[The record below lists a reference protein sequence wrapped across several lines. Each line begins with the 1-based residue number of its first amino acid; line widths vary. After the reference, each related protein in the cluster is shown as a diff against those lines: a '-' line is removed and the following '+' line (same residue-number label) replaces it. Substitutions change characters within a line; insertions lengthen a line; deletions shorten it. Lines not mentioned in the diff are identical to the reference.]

1 MGVHYR
7 RTADNVGFEVYDT
20 NDRRI
25 LSDKLIFSRLEAQ
38 RLVAKIN
45 AYRRAK
51 TKKHSK

>member
-20 NDRRI
+20 TDRRV
-25 LSDKLIFSRLEAQ
+25 LSDQLIFSKVEAMK
-38 RLVAKIN
+38 LVAKVN

-51 TKKHSK
+51 TKKHRK